1 MYEPVYLRLAI
12 AFFVAI
18 KVDSNNFTL
27 NATLKGTEI
36 LISKQLLANFL
47 GVLIDIERLYEDQ
60 LEVMAQKEKDSKEV
74 FGIGGRFQV
83 KISYFFWEDSP
94 FDQHVFYAAKGW
106 YLPRGK

>member
-36 LISKQLLANFL
+36 LISKQLLTNFL
-47 GVLIDIERLYEDQ
+47 GVLIDIERLYED
-60 LEVMAQKEKDSKEV
+60 
-74 FGIGGRFQV
+74 
-83 KISYFFWEDSP
+83 
-94 FDQHVFYAAKGW
+94 
-106 YLPRGK
+106 